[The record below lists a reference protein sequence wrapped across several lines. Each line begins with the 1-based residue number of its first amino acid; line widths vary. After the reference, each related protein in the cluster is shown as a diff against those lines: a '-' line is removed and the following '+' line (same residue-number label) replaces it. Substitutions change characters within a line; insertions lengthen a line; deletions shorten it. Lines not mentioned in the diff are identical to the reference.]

1 MNRMTKCFGV
11 SQEICLRAWSSSF
24 WLCFTQAPPLSLLL
38 FIQPARVSLSK
49 PADSGVFVFVSR
61 PQVETFIVTG
71 SEYFCLFPSVS
82 PLVFFVHQKLNKGD
96 YEGREW
102 KGKKEEGEGK
112 CNLYLAIVS
121 E

>member
-1 MNRMTKCFGV
+1 MFWCLSGDL
-11 SQEICLRAWSSSF
+11 SQSMKQQFLTLLHSGASS
-24 WLCFTQAPPLSLLL
+24 LPVV
-38 FIQPARVSLSK
+38 IQPARVSLSK
-49 PADSGVFVFVSR
+49 PADSGVFVFVSH

-71 SEYFCLFPSVS
+71 SEYFCLFPSVF